1 MSLTIEYGEDGQVK
15 ILKITDISEIY
26 GDIYGKDFMEA
37 STSQKP
43 EDFDGCFCC
52 NSFGRRT

>member
-15 ILKITDISEIY
+15 ITDISEVY